1 MKHVLF
7 RWAFVAMVLS
17 SMHGIAQGNS
27 HNKALQGILDKASK
41 SKKNTIVGV
50 SSSVKAPKLGI
61 DFTGSS
67 GFDSAEKTNSLS
79 PKQPFRIASLTKVFV
94 AAAIL
99 RLQEQQKI
107 TIDDP
112 ITKYISDAH
121 IKLLKDGGYVLDS
134 ITLRHCLNHTSGLYD
149 YAVGGKEYV
158 MEAMKNPKKRWTRT
172 EQIKFAMDN
181 GKPHAPPGQE
191 EHYSDTGYILL
202 GEILERQTNSGLAES
217 LRTLLKFDALGM
229 TSTYLESLE
238 ERPEGLPPNVRRY
251 MDGLETTH
259 WDNSIDLYGGGGLV
273 STTADLTLFL
283 QALFDGQIFE
293 QEYTLD
299 IMLLLK
305 DYDGDPLPNQ
315 RLGFTS
321 IFGKKSGVTVYL
333 HTGFWGTVFIHIPKC
348 DCSIAMNYTMDGDSD
363 ALQNTIDYVLGECK
377 KLRKK

>member
-1 MKHVLF
+1 MKHFLLGL
-7 RWAFVAMVLS
+7 AFVAIAFS
-17 SMHGIAQGNS
+17 SLKGVAQDKS
-27 HNKALQGILDKASK
+27 HDVALQRILDKATK
-41 SKKNTIVGV
+41 SKKNNIIGV
-50 SSSVKAPKLGI
+50 SLSIKAPVFGI

-67 GFDSAEKTNSLS
+67 GFDSAEKTDSLS
-79 PKQPFRIASLTKVFV
+79 AAQPFRIASLTKVFV
-94 AAAIL
+94 ATAIL

-107 TIDDP
+107 AIDDP

-121 IKLLKDGGYVLDS
+121 VKLLKDGGYVPDS

-149 YAVGGKEYV
+149 YAVGGKEYIA
-158 MEAMKNPKKRWTRT
+158 EAMQNPNKRWTRT

-181 GKPHAPPGQE
+181 GKPHASPGQE

-229 TSTYLESLE
+229 SSTYLESLE
-238 ERPEGLPPNVRRY
+238 ERPDGLPRNVRRY
-251 MDGLETTH
+251 MDDLDTTN

-273 STTADLTLFL
+273 STTGDLTLFL
-283 QALFDGQIFE
+283 QALFNDQIFE
-293 QEYTLD
+293 QEDTLD

-321 IFGKKSGVTVYL
+321 IIGEKSGVTVYL
-333 HTGFWGTVFIHIPKC
+333 HTGFWGTVFIHIPVC
-348 DCSIAMNYTMDGDSD
+348 NCSIAMNYTKDGDSD
-363 ALQNTIDYVLGECK
+363 AIQNTVDYILEQGK
-377 KLRKK
+377 KYRK

>member
-1 MKHVLF
+1 
-7 RWAFVAMVLS
+7 
-17 SMHGIAQGNS
+17 GIAQGNS

-321 IFGKKSGVTVYL
+321 IFGKKSGVVL
-333 HTGFWGTVFIHIPKC
+333 LTGRYPNIFI
-348 DCSIAMNYTMDGDSD
+348 
-363 ALQNTIDYVLGECK
+363 Q
-377 KLRKK
+377 